1 MLETWELDI
10 FSRRREMFY
19 RDFYDHWTIE
29 DRLGREKRRNRKSV
43 ERNTMSNV
51 WPARSTTLERAIDTL
66 QLHLIGDLRY
76 VWTISRAHHATNYVE
91 HSLGSR
97 LSSVGLAIDAY
108 EKPGYNSRIR
118 NRVDLHVGSYANY
131 IVMHD

>member
-1 MLETWELDI
+1 
-10 FSRRREMFY
+10 
-19 RDFYDHWTIE
+19 
-29 DRLGREKRRNRKSV
+29 
-43 ERNTMSNV
+43 MSK
-51 WPARSTTLERAIDTL
+51 PYTTLEHAIDTL

-76 VWTISRAHHATNYVE
+76 VWTISRARRATNYVE

-97 LSSVGLAIDAY
+97 LSSGLAIDVY
-108 EKPGYNSRIR
+108 EKPGHDSRIR